1 MNSSQPQLTTI
12 GVLKRSL
19 HFIKPF
25 KGLLF
30 LQITLNSL
38 FAVISVFTI
47 AIVQLIAQ
55 VLSAGQPLPAE
66 TPKNLSQLD
75 SLKENFF
82 NSVKSLVEAPT
93 QQGILVK
100 LSFLIIGLFVFKN
113 IVKYANSLTSL
124 KLEEGIIKN
133 IRDQVFQ
140 KLTSLSVDY
149 FSRSKSGH
157 LMSVINN
164 DVGVVNGTTVSS
176 FSTFL
181 REGIQVALYL
191 LLLISLSPR
200 LTAMAFSTSILSLLV
215 IRMATKYLKR
225 YAGRMQE
232 AMADYTSALQETLN
246 GIRIVKAYNA
256 EGSVVT
262 RFKNQTA
269 HYIASSLKHQKVTS
283 LIPAINEIF
292 AISAL
297 AVVFYIGGMEVAE
310 GTMRGDELWAFLF
323 ALFTIMAPIA
333 TVVNTAAGLQRGVVA
348 SERVFAVLDEEPL
361 VKSGRTILKDFNDA
375 IEVRNVIFSY
385 GEKPV
390 LKDASFIVEKSKK
403 VALVG
408 ASGSGKSTMLDLLI
422 RFYDPQSGDIYA
434 DGINIRDLT
443 VDSYRSLFGIVSQE
457 ATLFNDTVAN
467 NIRFGKPEIPLEDII
482 RAAKIANAH
491 EFISAM
497 PLGYDTPIGDRG
509 VLLSGGQRQR
519 LAIARALARDPQILI
534 FDEATS
540 ALDSESE
547 KIVQSA
553 IDEVLKNRT
562 AILVAHRLSTI
573 INSDEILVFDGGEIV
588 ERGTHHELLL
598 QDGVYRRLYDIQY
611 AQQRKV
617 LAEEELKE

>member
-1 MNSSQPQLTTI
+1 MNSSPKPLTTI

-19 HFIKPF
+19 HFITPF
-25 KGLLF
+25 KGLLS
-30 LQITLNSL
+30 LQIFLNSL
-38 FAVISVFTI
+38 FAVVSVFTI

-55 VLSAGQPLPAE
+55 VLASGKPA
-66 TPKNLSQLD
+66 PIIAPQNLSWLD
-75 SLKENFF
+75 ALKESFF
-82 NSVKSLVEAPT
+82 NSLKGLVYAPT
-93 QQGILVK
+93 QQGVLVK
-100 LSFLIIGLFVFKN
+100 LSFLIIALFVFKN
-113 IVKYANSLTSL
+113 IIKYFNSLTTL
-124 KLEEGIIKN
+124 RLEEGIIKN

-164 DVGVVNGTTVSS
+164 DVGVVNGTTVAS
-176 FSTFL
+176 FSTLL
-181 REGIQVALYL
+181 REGIQVVLYL

-200 LTAMAFSTSILSLLV
+200 LTAIAFSTSILSLVV

-225 YAGRMQE
+225 YAGRMQD
-232 AMADYTSALQETLN
+232 AMADYTSALQETLS

-256 EGSVVT
+256 EPTVVN

-269 HYIASSLKHQKVTS
+269 HYIHSALKHQKVTS

-292 AISAL
+292 AITAL
-297 AVVFYIGGMEVAE
+297 SVVFYIGGMEVAE

-333 TVVNTAAGLQRGVVA
+333 SVVNTAAGLQRGVIA

-361 VKSGRTILKDFNDA
+361 VKSGSTVLKEFNNS
-375 IEVRNVIFSY
+375 IEVRNVTFAY

-390 LKDASFIVEKSKK
+390 LKDASFTVEKSKK

-422 RFYDPQSGDIYA
+422 RFYDPHSGGIYA
-434 DGINIRDLT
+434 DGKNIRELT
-443 VDSYRSLFGIVSQE
+443 VESYRALFGIVSQE

-467 NIRFGKPEIPLEDII
+467 NIRFGQPEIPIEEII
-482 RAAKIANAH
+482 KAAKIANAH

-497 PLGYDTPIGDRG
+497 THGYDTPIGDRG

-519 LAIARALARDPQILI
+519 LAIARALARNPQILI

-553 IDEVLKNRT
+553 IDEVLKSST
-562 AILVAHRLSTI
+562 AIIVAHRLSTI
-573 INSDEILVFDGGEIV
+573 INSDEILVFDQGEIA

-598 QDGVYRRLYDIQY
+598 KDGVYRRLYDIQF

-617 LAEEELKE
+617 LAEEELKG